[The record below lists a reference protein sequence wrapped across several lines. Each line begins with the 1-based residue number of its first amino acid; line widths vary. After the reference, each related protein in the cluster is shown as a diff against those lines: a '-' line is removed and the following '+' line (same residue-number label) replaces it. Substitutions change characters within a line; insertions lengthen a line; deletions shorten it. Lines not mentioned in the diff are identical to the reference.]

1 MRIALGLC
9 ALAAFGSVASSQQP
23 AATGPSPALATVAV
37 RTPSPGSQGADSLR
51 LTRQQ
56 AITEA
61 LTNNPLIVVARE
73 QTSESR
79 ARRVEATALPD
90 PVFDAEWDY
99 QQHVLSGSQ
108 SNPISLGLTIPDPL
122 KLQRAGDVAT
132 ADIHSNEQNL
142 RLQQQTIAVQT
153 SQAYDALLAA
163 FQHQKDLTD
172 ALTAARD
179 FLTKT
184 QAQYTA
190 GVVRKLDVDQAQV
203 AAVQAQVALAAN
215 GRTTATAQA
224 ALNHLLGRQKTAPI
238 MPVDTLEI
246 PAALPDSATI
256 EATALAN
263 RPEVAGA
270 VDNQIGAQANTAL
283 VKSFWLPDFNV
294 SVGRDYVAYGP
305 GPPLLS
311 TAVTFPIPFYYRA
324 HAKGDIAEAQHHELE
339 LAATTRDTRA
349 TVVQDV
355 RTAWATA
362 ANAIDLAIAIRDQ
375 LLPAAREEYR
385 VSLAAYQ
392 AGGTSAFEVIQ
403 AQQDLISAESQ
414 LTDDLAAA
422 LSARADL
429 ERALG
434 NSTDRLGAIAP

>member
-1 MRIALGLC
+1 MRIALAVC
-9 ALAAFGSVASSQQP
+9 ALAAFGGIAYSQQP
-23 AATGPSPALATVAV
+23 STAGPVPVLATVSG
-37 RTPSPGSQGADSLR
+37 RTPSAGAQGADSLR

-61 LTNNPLIVVARE
+61 LTNNPLIDVARE
-73 QTSESR
+73 QMIESR

-90 PVFDAEWDY
+90 PVFDAEWDDQEHLFY
-99 QQHVLSGSQ
+99 GSQ
-108 SNPISLGLTIPDPL
+108 SLPVSLGLTIPDPM
-122 KLQRAGDVAT
+122 KLHRAGEVAT
-132 ADIHSNEQNL
+132 AAIDSNEQNL
-142 RLQQQTIAVQT
+142 RLQRQTIAVQT

-163 FQHQKDLTD
+163 YQHTRDLTD

-179 FLTKT
+179 FLAKT
-184 QAQYTA
+184 QAQYAA

-215 GRTTATAQA
+215 TRTTATAQA
-224 ALNHLLGRQKTAPI
+224 ALNHLLGRAKTAPI
-238 MPVDTLEI
+238 LTADTLEL
-246 PAALPDSATI
+246 PAPLPDSATV
-256 EATALAN
+256 EHTAVTN
-263 RPEVAGA
+263 RPEVAAA
-270 VDNQIGAQANTAL
+270 VDNQVGARASTQL

-294 SVGRDYVAYGP
+294 AVGRDYAVYGP

-311 TAVTFPIPFYYRA
+311 TAVTFPVPIYYRA

-349 TVVQDV
+349 SVIQDV
-355 RTAWATA
+355 RTAYATA
-362 ANAIDLAIAIRDQ
+362 ANAIDLAVSIRDQ

-434 NSTDRLGAIAP
+434 NPTDRLGAIAP